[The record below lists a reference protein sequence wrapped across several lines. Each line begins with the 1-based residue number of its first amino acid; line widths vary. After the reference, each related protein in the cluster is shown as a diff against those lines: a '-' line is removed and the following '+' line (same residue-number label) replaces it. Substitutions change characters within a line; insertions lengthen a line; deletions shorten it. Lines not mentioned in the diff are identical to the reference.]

1 MTLVYTRKGAG
12 NGRVLPLDT
21 IKNSQGSIMNKYVAG
36 SGVGATSTF
45 ARRAKYNRATQCIGL
60 CNMY

>member
-1 MTLVYTRKGAG
+1 MTLVYTRKGVG

-45 ARRAKYNRATQCIGL
+45 ARRAKYYRATQCIDM
-60 CNMY
+60 CKIY